1 MLNSPPNCLP
11 CFDYKNTKQTTCATQ
26 FLYSTEQPKCSPNVI
41 SFTPGSQEQNL
52 FALENYYQP
61 PSQDLVTYSGD
72 QFLQLAPPST
82 TSFSADPMSFQQQRQ
97 IQSSIA
103 AVSLE
108 SSQQRLSTPFQTTA
122 MQKSE
127 PFQQR
132 SQPSES
138 VSWEHAQYQ
147 NMPLKTTIT
156 QESVQYQQQPQQQSS
171 MQSNVQEII
180 QYQKLH
186 VHSANTV
193 SLQPQQQQI
202 TQTQA
207 QLSCTGDNPNRI
219 WQEMEDTPKV
229 QNFPGPKRRFSRRQM
244 IRRRRDPFRAKIFKR
259 TEKRRRNAFLKKLL
273 VPRNAMS
280 ILQELCPEIK
290 ISVSEVQSG
299 NQLQYATKVEI
310 DGKIFDGSGESQERA
325 KEIGSENALKAILLE
340 KLEQMDRSFETENL
354 KSGVDDDKEMVAVNN
369 DNDNMNINDD
379 KEEGECTSGDQS
391 EIDNKELEDDNASWS
406 ALARFAI
413 FKLFAEWKSQG
424 LNEPATS
431 DMIFRTKMSNITKS
445 FPGVIPRKH
454 PVQLL
459 LEIRPNCQFV
469 EKREGSPPN
478 LLFIY
483 SVTADGQTF
492 TGSGRNIKLAKK
504 ECAKNALAALGVK
517 YVCL

>member
-1 MLNSPPNCLP
+1 
-11 CFDYKNTKQTTCATQ
+11 YKNNKQTSCATQ

-41 SFTPGSQEQNL
+41 PFTPGSQEQNL

-61 PSQDLVTYSGD
+61 PSQDLVTYSSD
-72 QFLQLAPPST
+72 QFSQIAPPST
-82 TSFSADPMSFQQQRQ
+82 TSFTVDAMSFQQQRQ
-97 IQSSIA
+97 IQSSMA

-108 SSQQRLSTPFQTTA
+108 PSQQRLSTPFQTTN
-122 MQKSE
+122 MQKSV
-127 PFQQR
+127 PFQER
-132 SQPSES
+132 SES
-138 VSWEHAQYQ
+138 VSWEHAQYL
-147 NMPLKTTIT
+147 NMPVKTTIT
-156 QESVQYQQQPQQQSS
+156 QESIQYQQQPQQQSS
-171 MQSNVQEII
+171 MQSNVQETM
-180 QYQKLH
+180 QYQNLH
-186 VHSANTV
+186 NTNAA
-193 SLQPQQQQI
+193 SLHPPQQQI
-202 TQTQA
+202 TQIQA
-207 QLSCTGDNPNRI
+207 QLTTTDDNPNRL
-219 WQEMEDTPKV
+219 WQPMEDTPKI
-229 QNFPGPKRRFSRRQM
+229 QNFPGPKRRFNRRQM

-273 VPRNAMS
+273 VPRNAIS
-280 ILQELCPEIK
+280 ILQELCPQVN

-310 DGKIFDGSGESQERA
+310 DGKTYNGSGESEERA

-354 KSGVDDDKEMVAVNN
+354 KSGVGDDIEMVPVNN
-369 DNDNMNINDD
+369 DSDTMNINDD
-379 KEEGECTSGDQS
+379 KEEGECTSGNQS

-431 DMIFRTKMSNITKS
+431 DTIFRTKMINITKS
-445 FPGVIPRKH
+445 IPGVIPRKH

-459 LEIRPNCQFV
+459 LEIRPNCQFI